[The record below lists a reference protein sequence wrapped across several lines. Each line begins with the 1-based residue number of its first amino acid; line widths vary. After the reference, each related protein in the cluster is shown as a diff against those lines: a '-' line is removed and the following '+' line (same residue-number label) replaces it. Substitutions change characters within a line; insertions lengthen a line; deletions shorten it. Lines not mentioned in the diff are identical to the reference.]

1 MRQRWHGL
9 ILGSLL
15 LGTGGLGLLS
25 PALMPSTF
33 AQEATSTTQE
43 RSFLAELWLL
53 NQGFV
58 GLRSDLE
65 EFPDNLAAL
74 NADTTDFDAQ
84 IFRDDRAGLQQLQE
98 QIRLLEGQLATI
110 QDSAQREA
118 LTTAIANL
126 DQHLDNLANLIEPF
140 ADDFNPETIRQLQE
154 FLDFF
159 ERRNLSDAD
168 YGFYGSVTQTEL
180 EEYLTQ
186 QLSDFSETLKTLNE
200 TATQGAIAPDL
211 ATSMDYLYT
220 SLSLENTVVGG
231 GTTFPAMIQTLQR
244 DNQRLRQRLRTTNL
258 LLSLLLLLGTATL
271 ALLYLRKPT
280 PAPSAVNRYFP
291 DAEPDSFDLDQL
303 EAKLIKRL
311 QNTYDL
317 SPKDNFAAIAP
328 PPVTTQP
335 TTMPP
340 SETPNL
346 QPLAANTLDDPEA
359 FNTSLETPNGLD
371 LNLGETELEPDTDTD
386 ADDFPVQFLNAY
398 DALVATY
405 NADAM
410 ILAPEAIALAVQPP
424 VTPAPEADGETENFL
439 SSLLFQ
445 TDDQG
450 DYWAIQV
457 QNQYY
462 LAPRAQLKITP
473 DNYAFFQ
480 QTFICYG
487 NQGPD
492 LQTIKLLKPARIAA
506 TDQDNLWE
514 LVQPGIVVL
523 ENVES
528 LA

>member
-1 MRQRWHGL
+1 MAMRQGWHSL

-15 LGTGGLGLLS
+15 LGTGGSALLS
-25 PALMPSTF
+25 PVLIPPTF
-33 AQEATSTTQE
+33 AQEATSTTQG

-58 GLRSDLE
+58 GLRPELE

-74 NADTTDFDAQ
+74 NTGTAAFDAE
-84 IFRDDRAGLQQLQE
+84 IFRNDRAGLQQLQE

-110 QDSAQREA
+110 QDPAQREA
-118 LTTAIANL
+118 LATAIANL
-126 DQHLDNLANLIEPF
+126 DQQLNNLTNLLEPF
-140 ADDFNPETIRQLQE
+140 VDGFNPETIRRLQE

-159 ERRNLSDAD
+159 ERRNLSEAD

-180 EEYLTQ
+180 EEYLAQ
-186 QLSDFSETLKTLNE
+186 QLSDLSETLKTLNE

-211 ATSMDYLYT
+211 VTSIDYLYT
-220 SLSLENTVVGG
+220 SLSLENTVVDD
-231 GTTFPAMIQTLQR
+231 GTTFSAMIQTLQR
-244 DNQRLRQRLRTTNL
+244 DNQRLRQRLRTTNFL
-258 LLSLLLLLGTATL
+258 LGLLLLLGTATL
-271 ALLYLRKPT
+271 ALFYLRKPT
-280 PAPSAVNRYFP
+280 PTASPVNRYFP
-291 DAEPDSFDLDQL
+291 DAEPDSFDLDRL

-317 SPKDNFAAIAP
+317 SPKENFAAIAP

-335 TTMPP
+335 TTIPF
-340 SETPNL
+340 SETPPS

-359 FNTSLETPNGLD
+359 FNPASQTLDHPDPNPV
-371 LNLGETELEPDTDTD
+371 ETEIDTDTD
-386 ADDFPVQFLNAY
+386 ADFPVQFLNVY
-398 DALVATY
+398 DALVETY

-410 ILAPEAIALAVQPP
+410 GLASEAIALAVQPP
-424 VTPAPEADGETENFL
+424 VTQDPETDGETENFL
-439 SSLLFQ
+439 SGLLFQ

-450 DYWAIQV
+450 DYWAIEV

-462 LAPRAQLKITP
+462 LVPRAQLKITP
-473 DNYAFFQ
+473 DNYTFFQ

-487 NQGPD
+487 NQKPD

-506 TDQDNLWE
+506 IDQDNLWE